1 MNLSHNG
8 TLSTTNVVWKNL
20 SNAIKSSTITFN
32 EIENQLIDYY
42 NDEFRLIQTL
52 TAKFSKIRKE
62 LQ

>member
-20 SNAIKSSTITFN
+20 SNAIKTSTITFN

-52 TAKFSKIRKE
+52 NAKFSKIRKE
-62 LQ
+62 L

>member
-20 SNAIKSSTITFN
+20 SNAIKTSTITFN

-52 TAKFSKIRKE
+52 NAKFSKIRE
-62 LQ
+62 MLQ